1 MHATNL
7 LSVLSQLFLIDLK
20 MPTMIFVAA
29 CCSSFRT
36 LVLIATIT
44 TLGNIFFIGDF
55 KAQVLH
61 TW

>member
-1 MHATNL
+1 MLA
-7 LSVLSQLFLIDLK
+7 I
-20 MPTMIFVAA
+20 IFVAA